1 MAIVSS
7 LLGQMAQART
17 GAQPTGPDPMQAPD
31 PYGFAAMQSRSQA
44 LMRLRK
50 RRGLSSTIL
59 NPASGGVRDLTS
71 AAAALRGG

>member
-7 LLGQMAQART
+7 LLGRMTQQQTGQA
-17 GAQPTGPDPMQAPD
+17 PTGPDPMQAPD

-59 NPASGGVRDLTS
+59 NPASGGVRDHTS